1 MDRDTDSGIID
12 ICNSLKKDGL
22 TLEGMTVLITGGAG
36 FIGSWT
42 CETLLNLGARV
53 ICLDNFASG
62 LKDNIS
68 HLESDE
74 DFTFIK
80 HDISKPIR
88 IDKKLDIVMHMASR
102 ASPFEFDKFPIQI
115 LKANTLGIWVALGIA
130 KKHGAKFLYT
140 STSEVYGDPDQRF
153 VPTPETY
160 NGNVNPVG
168 PRSCY
173 DEAKRAGEAFVMAY
187 RSQHGMDTRMVR
199 IFNTYGPKMR
209 ADDIYGRVVPRFIEQ
224 ALNNDPIT
232 VFGDG
237 TQTRSFTYITDQV
250 EGILRLAST
259 DKASGEVVNI
269 GNDKERT
276 ILDLALMVKELT
288 GSSSDITFHPLPVD
302 DPKRRCPD
310 ISKAKRL
317 LKWQPKVGLKE
328 GLLKTI
334 NAFKTGGM

>member
-42 CETLLNLGARV
+42 CETLLTLGARV